1 MRTLSV
7 KTARS
12 CLPPLPEKGVCAVV
26 NCGSSLEGSYESVAL
41 AERWPYVYA
50 AVGVHPGDLLD
61 APADWLQQVEA
72 LLARP
77 KVVAVGRLAWTTTG
91 RRMPPAKRS
100 TKPSRRR
107 WNWPRRNNLP
117 VVIHDR
123 EAHGDTMELLRR
135 YRPRGVLHCF
145 SGSVEM
151 LREVLDLGLYVGL
164 GGSVTFKNARV
175 PVEVARE
182 VPLDRLLTETD
193 CPYLAPCS
201 FPRQALRLHHDC
213 LHRRKD
219 CRGARHHRRRG
230 ARGRPPQR
238 LRAVR
243 YFFVTPS
250 LDGRAGGKPGK
261 PHSPAGK
268 PPVRETRVRPGVGR
282 SRRSCLRGP
291 GRSEQAPRP
300 AWAEQKELPAR
311 AGRSEQAPAGN
322 PCSARRGAEQK
333 ELPVGA
339 GRFGQALRI
348 KRLAY

>member
-1 MRTLSV
+1 MQIFDSHAHYDANAFREDREELL
-7 KTARS
+7 AA
-12 CLPPLPEKGVCAVV
+12 LPEKGVCAVV

-77 KVVAVGRLAWTTTG
+77 KVVAVGEIGLDYYWKENASREAQHEAFAAQMELA
-91 RRMPPAKRS
+91 AAH
-100 TKPSRRR
+100 
-107 WNWPRRNNLP
+107 NLP

-193 CPYLAPCS
+193 CPYLAPTPHRGKRNS
-201 FPRQALRLHHDC
+201 SAYLPLVIKEIAALRDI
-213 LHRRKD
+213 
-219 CRGARHHRRRG
+219 
-230 ARGRPPQR
+230 
-238 LRAVR
+238 
-243 YFFVTPS
+243 
-250 LDGRAGGKPGK
+250 
-261 PHSPAGK
+261 SPEE
-268 PPVRETRVRPGVGR
+268 V
-282 SRRSCLRGP
+282 
-291 GRSEQAPRP
+291 EQATYEN
-300 AWAEQKELPAR
+300 A
-311 AGRSEQAPAGN
+311 
-322 PCSARRGAEQK
+322 C
-333 ELPVGA
+333 
-339 GRFGQALRI
+339 
-348 KRLAY
+348 RLYGLQ